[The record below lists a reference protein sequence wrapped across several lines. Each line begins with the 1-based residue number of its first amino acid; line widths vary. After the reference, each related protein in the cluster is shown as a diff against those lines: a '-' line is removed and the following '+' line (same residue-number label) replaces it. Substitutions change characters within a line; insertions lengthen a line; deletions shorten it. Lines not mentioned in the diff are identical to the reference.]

1 MDFLASIDWVKF
13 GSVMLMLI
21 FISVLIIAHEL
32 GHFFVARKCGV
43 KVERFG
49 FGLPFGPTLWSKK
62 IGEVEYCI
70 HACLFGGYVAFPD
83 DDPENPLPKDSPE
96 RFENKPIGA
105 RFAVMVAGVT
115 VNAILG
121 WLIMFGVIL
130 NWGLPSSDVAIVE
143 TFRNH
148 PAAEA
153 GLLSGDRIIAIN
165 NKPVEG
171 YLTDERQ
178 MYVRNVIS
186 GNPAQ
191 PLAITVQRP
200 VDEAGQPIFAG
211 IEPGQD
217 PSSAPDAAIDEARFK
232 KITERFEIEPAQL
245 QEVELSLTPS
255 EAGLIGVKMAGYPE
269 RYLPVSN
276 PLLAADLSTRF
287 LSVQIQKQFMAFG
300 YMFAGKMGLK
310 DLSGPI
316 GIVNVGSDV
325 IKQDGIVKG
334 LIITAIISIILAV
347 MNLLPIP
354 ALDGGHI
361 MFLII
366 EFLKGSPVK
375 QEVRERVT
383 QYGFLALLA
392 LIGFILINDINNTF
406 INPVKFR

>member
-13 GSVMLMLI
+13 GSVLLMLF
-21 FISVLIIAHEL
+21 FISVLIIAHEM
-32 GHFFVARKCGV
+32 GHFFVARRCGV

-62 IGEVEYCI
+62 IGDVEYCI
-70 HACLFGGYVAFPD
+70 HSALFGGYVAFPD
-83 DDPENPLPKDSPE
+83 DDPDNPLPKDSPE

-121 WLIMFGVIL
+121 WLLMFWVIMG
-130 NWGLPSSDVAIVE
+130 WGLPSADVAIVE
-143 TFRNH
+143 TFKNH

-153 GLLSGDRIIAIN
+153 GLMSGDRIARIDG
-165 NKPVEG
+165 KPIEG
-171 YLTDERQ
+171 YLSDERQ
-178 MYVRNVIS
+178 MYVRDYIS
-186 GNPAQ
+186 HHSGKTMT
-191 PLAITVQRP
+191 LTVERP
-200 VDEAGQPIFAG
+200 VDAEGNPLFAG
-211 IEPGQD
+211 IEPGTD
-217 PSSAPDAAIDEARFK
+217 PNAPVDTQAAKARFT
-232 KITERFEIEPAQL
+232 KIFEKFKAEPAAL
-245 QEVELSLTPS
+245 KAVDVKVTPS
-255 EAGLIGVKMAGYPE
+255 PEGLIGVKMAGHPE
-269 RYLPVSN
+269 RYIRVDN
-276 PLLAADLSTRF
+276 PLLAAGLSTRF
-287 LSVQIQKQFMAFG
+287 LGVQIQKQFQAFG
-300 YMFAGKMGLK
+300 FMFAGKMGLK

-325 IKQDGIVKG
+325 IKHDGVVKG

-361 MFLII
+361 LFLLI

-406 INPVKFR
+406 INPTTLP

>member
-1 MDFLASIDWVKF
+1 MDLLASIDWLKF
-13 GSVMLMLI
+13 GSVLLMLF
-21 FISVLIIAHEL
+21 FISVLIIAHEM
-32 GHFFVARKCGV
+32 GHFFVARRCGV

-62 IGEVEYCI
+62 IGDVEYCV
-70 HACLFGGYVAFPD
+70 HAALFGGYVAFPD
-83 DDPENPLPKDSPE
+83 DDPDNPLPKDSPE

-121 WLIMFGVIL
+121 WLLMFWVIMG
-130 NWGLPSSDVAIVE
+130 WGLPSADVAIVE
-143 TFRNH
+143 TFKNH

-153 GLLSGDRIIAIN
+153 GLMSGDRIIKIDG
-165 NKPVEG
+165 KPIEG
-171 YLTDERQ
+171 YLSDERQ
-178 MYVRNVIS
+178 MYVRDYIS
-186 GNPAQ
+186 HHPGQAMT
-191 PLAITVQRP
+191 ITVERP
-200 VDEAGQPIFAG
+200 VDAQGQPIFAG
-211 IEPGQD
+211 IEPGTD
-217 PSSAPDAAIDEARFK
+217 PNAPVDTASAKSRYVE
-232 KITERFEIEPAQL
+232 ITEKFKASPATMQAVDL
-245 QEVELSLTPS
+245 KVSPS
-255 EAGLIGVKMAGYPE
+255 AEGLIGVKMAGYPE
-269 RYLPVSN
+269 RYIQVDN
-276 PLLAADLSTRF
+276 PLLAAGLSSRF
-287 LSVQIQKQFMAFG
+287 LGVQIEKQFQAFG

-325 IKQDGIVKG
+325 IKQDGVVKG

-361 MFLII
+361 LFLII

-406 INPVKFR
+406 INPTTLP